1 MTESPADM
9 HPDRDLLPFYLNQTL
24 STAIRREVEA
34 HLIRCPECREAL
46 AEWARIA
53 QGVEQAAGQNVAS
66 LNATPPPLSPLV
78 RLSLQP
84 RPSLRQ
90 AAHSAWNLV
99 WGQRVI
105 FERSVSFP
113 ALGILVVV
121 GILISLEVQTS
132 TRAGSPLLF
141 LGWVPIPFSEW
152 GAIPLFTL
160 IPIVAAL
167 LTALLYAIEDDE
179 AFEVIASLPT
189 PLATLVFARLT
200 LALGSLTIL
209 ALLGSVLVAIL
220 GGGGLF
226 QLVATWL
233 APMLLL
239 SALTTLLSIVWRPRL
254 AAGLALVIWG
264 ALVILMVRE
273 LSGSPAYGISVTPLL
288 QPEWKLVAGQ
298 LLVAGLLFWSSW
310 LWLSLSAHAPLRR
323 D

>member
-132 TRAGSPLLF
+132 TSAGSPLLF

-152 GAIPLFTL
+152 GAIP
-160 IPIVAAL
+160 PSPSSR
-167 LTALLYAIEDDE
+167 
-179 AFEVIASLPT
+179 SLP
-189 PLATLVFARLT
+189 PC
-200 LALGSLTIL
+200 
-209 ALLGSVLVAIL
+209 
-220 GGGGLF
+220 
-226 QLVATWL
+226 
-233 APMLLL
+233 
-239 SALTTLLSIVWRPRL
+239 
-254 AAGLALVIWG
+254 
-264 ALVILMVRE
+264 
-273 LSGSPAYGISVTPLL
+273 
-288 QPEWKLVAGQ
+288 
-298 LLVAGLLFWSSW
+298 
-310 LWLSLSAHAPLRR
+310 
-323 D
+323 